1 MSFLYSF
8 TDLMH
13 GSPNQYPALTPDSRV
28 CEKHSRSLTV
38 NRTKNSQSPK
48 DLQCKEVCHKDHLAK
63 TPTKVTKKA
72 SMSPS
77 IKRLQFGGIYS
88 IINQSKPPF
97 MNNRQIKTV
106 GVVVKP
112 NHAEAWQTA
121 CELSEWLKKRGV
133 ALIGKPYAEIGKP
146 DEALCDIEAIENDK
160 FDADLIIVLGGD
172 GTMISTSR
180 VIADREVLVLGINYG
195 SLGYLTEFRIEE
207 MFPAL
212 EAILDGEYEIDRR
225 VMLHADHWRGEE
237 LLATGRV
244 LNDVVINKAALAR
257 IIEIDVTL
265 NGLFVNSFRADGLI
279 ISTPTGSTAYNLS
292 AGGPIIYP
300 SMNAVVLTPICPF
313 TLTNRP
319 IVVPDTADIELKLIN
334 ENEGVV
340 LTLDGQIGYPM
351 RADDR
356 VLIRKSRTTFN
367 LVQPPNRNY
376 FDVLR
381 NKLKW
386 GR

>member
-1 MSFLYSF
+1 MS
-8 TDLMH
+8 
-13 GSPNQYPALTPDSRV
+13 N
-28 CEKHSRSLTV
+28 K
-38 NRTKNSQSPK
+38 
-48 DLQCKEVCHKDHLAK
+48 
-63 TPTKVTKKA
+63 
-72 SMSPS
+72 
-77 IKRLQFGGIYS
+77 
-88 IINQSKPPF
+88 
-97 MNNRQIKTV
+97 QIRTV

-121 CELSEWLKKRGV
+121 CELSEWLEKRGI
-133 ALIGKPYAEIGKP
+133 ALTGTPHASAGKSDGAI
-146 DEALCDIEAIENDK
+146 CDIEVVQNDK

-180 VIADREVLVLGINYG
+180 LIGDREVLVLGINYG

-212 EAILDGEYEIDRR
+212 ESILDGEYEIDRR
-225 VMLHADHWRGEE
+225 VMLHADHCRGDEI
-237 LLATGRV
+237 LASGRV
-244 LNDVVINKAALAR
+244 LNDIVINKAAVAR

-265 NGLFVNSFRADGLI
+265 DGLFVNLFRADGLI
-279 ISTPTGSTAYNLS
+279 VSSPTGSTAYNLS

-300 SMNAVVLTPICPF
+300 SMNAVVITPICPF

-319 IVVPDTADIELKLIN
+319 IVVPDTASIELKLAN

-351 RADDR
+351 VASDR